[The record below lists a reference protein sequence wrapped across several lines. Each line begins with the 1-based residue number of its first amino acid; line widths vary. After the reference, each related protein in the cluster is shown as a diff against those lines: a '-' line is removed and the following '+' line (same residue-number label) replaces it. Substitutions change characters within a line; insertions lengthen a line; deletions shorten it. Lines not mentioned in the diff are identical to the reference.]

1 MPSTKITS
9 CHSRHNNTDQVGY
22 IKGLNVSS
30 LLRLTDDV
38 IDQLNVSRKPGI
50 KITVHHLHAFGCISK
65 DFMLKAFE
73 RFGFGRDFVR

>member
-1 MPSTKITS
+1 M
-9 CHSRHNNTDQVGY
+9 GY

-38 IDQLNVSRKPGI
+38 LDQFNVSRKPGI
-50 KITVHHLHAFGCISK
+50 EITVHNFHAFGCISK

-73 RFGFGRDFVR
+73 RYGFGGDFVRFLF

>member
-50 KITVHHLHAFGCISK
+50 KITVHHFHAFGCISK